1 MKNMSKVTIIHRVG
15 EIEEKQI
22 IEGRYIS
29 VTIEGGSIKYYVSEE
44 RE

>member
-1 MKNMSKVTIIHRVG
+1 MAKVTIINRVG

-22 IEGRYIS
+22 IEGNYIS
-29 VTIEGGSIKYYVSEE
+29 VTIEDGLVKYHASDE